1 MSMLS
6 QKDGSVTYTLP
17 GNVSHLSVLAINDFD
32 IHYEVKKLTKQN
44 CLVSLFLYVKFSAK
58 LISP

>member
-1 MSMLS
+1 MLS
-6 QKDGSVTYTLP
+6 QKDGSVTYALP
-17 GNVSHLSVLAINDFD
+17 GNVSHLSILAINDFY
-32 IHYEVKKLTKQN
+32 IHYEVTKKLTKQN